1 VNRSAQQTNKEQ
13 DVAEISAS
21 RVMELRQRTGLGM
34 MECKKAL
41 TEANG
46 DLAKA
51 EELLR
56 IRSGAK
62 ASKAAGRVAAEGV
75 IGLAVASDAK
85 TAAMVELNCET
96 DFVAKNDDFRAFAND
111 IAGVVLQEGANDTE
125 ALASRKLSSGE
136 TVEARR
142 IALVQKIGENITL
155 RRFVRMEAQGRIAS
169 YVHGTK
175 IGVLVDYTG
184 GNDVL
189 GRDLAMHIA
198 ATKPVAVSRE
208 DVPADVLEK
217 ERSIAAARAAE
228 SGKPANIVEKMVEG
242 ALAKFVAEVTLLP
255 QPFVKNDKQT
265 IADLV
270 KGQGARVNAFVLYVV
285 GEGIEKRKDDFAA
298 EVAAMAKG

>member
-1 VNRSAQQTNKEQ
+1 M
-13 DVAEISAS
+13 AEISAS

-46 DLAKA
+46 DLDKA

-85 TAAMVELNCET
+85 VAAMVELNCET
-96 DFVAKNDDFRAFAND
+96 DFVAKNDEFRAFAND
-111 IAGVVLQEGANDTE
+111 IAALVLRERAADVDV
-125 ALASRKLSSGE
+125 LAGRKLASGE
-136 TVEARR
+136 TVDARR
-142 IALVQKIGENITL
+142 IALVQKIGENVSL
-155 RRFVRMEAQGRIAS
+155 RRFVRVEAQGRIAS

-175 IGVLVDYTG
+175 IGVVVDYTG
-184 GNDVL
+184 GNEAL
-189 GRDLAMHIA
+189 GKDLAMHIA
-198 ATKPVAVSRE
+198 ATKPIAVSRE
-208 DVPADVLEK
+208 QVPADVVDK

-242 ALAKFVAEVTLLP
+242 SVSKFLAEVTLLP
-255 QPFVKNDKQT
+255 QPFVKNDKQS

-270 KGQGARVNAFVLYVV
+270 KGQGAKVNAFVLFVV

-298 EVAAMAKG
+298 EVAAMARG

>member
-1 VNRSAQQTNKEQ
+1 M
-13 DVAEISAS
+13 AEISAS

-62 ASKAAGRVAAEGV
+62 ASKAAGRVAADGV
-75 IGLAVASDAK
+75 VGVAVAPDAK
-85 TAAMVELNCET
+85 TGAIVELNCET
-96 DFVAKNDDFRAFAND
+96 DFVAKNEDFRSFANEMAQ
-111 IAGVVLQEGANDTE
+111 IVVRDRPADVA
-125 ALASRKLSSGE
+125 ALAERTLASGE

-142 IALVQKIGENITL
+142 VALVQKIGENMTL
-155 RRFVRMEAQGRIAS
+155 RRFARVDAQGRIAS
-169 YVHGTK
+169 YVHGSR

-184 GNDVL
+184 GDEAL
-189 GRDLAMHIA
+189 GRDLAMHVA
-198 ATKPVAVSRE
+198 ATKPIAVDRK
-208 DVPADVLEK
+208 DVPADIVDK
-217 ERSIAAARAAE
+217 ERAIAAARAAE

-242 ALAKFVAEVTLLP
+242 AVAKFLAEVTLLP
-255 QPFVKNDKQT
+255 QPFVKDDKQT
-265 IADLV
+265 IAELLEA
-270 KGQGARVNAFVLYVV
+270 QGARVNAFVLYVV

-298 EVAAMAKG
+298 EVAAMARG